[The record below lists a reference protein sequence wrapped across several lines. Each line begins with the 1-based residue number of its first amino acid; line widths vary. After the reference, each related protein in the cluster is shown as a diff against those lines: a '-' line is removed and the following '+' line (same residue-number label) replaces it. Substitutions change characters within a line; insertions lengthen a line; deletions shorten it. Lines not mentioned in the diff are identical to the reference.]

1 MKLLT
6 IAASFRL
13 QRSDRSMDN
22 RSDIWRGVDAI
33 KARFIDLSDKVWG
46 TPEVCYT
53 EARSAA
59 EHLAE
64 LKHQGFRIT
73 ENVAGIP
80 TALMGEWGEGGPVI
94 AFLGEYD
101 ALPGLSQEAGVAE
114 HRPVE
119 TGGHGHGCGHNLLG
133 SAALLAATAVK
144 DWLAEHKVQGRVR
157 YYGCPAEE
165 GGAAKAF
172 MVRSGAFADADIAVT
187 WHPHSFWEVAVTPSL
202 ANTRAD
208 FIFTGRTSHAAASPH
223 LGRSALDAVELMNVG
238 VNYMREHMPSDA
250 RVHYALLDTGGIA
263 PNVVQAHARVR
274 YSIRARDLPGMTEL
288 VERASTEMR
297 RGRGMRGAAGED
309 EIGARVRER
318 RRDRDFPEAVRV
330 PGHGDIGIGERARA
344 HHEGLG
350 RAAFLGGTAVIADAA
365 GHLVLGKPVLHG
377 GGGEQRRRAQQIVA
391 AAMAVTAGLDRP
403 VLGNAGLLAEAGQ
416 GVIFAE
422 ERDDGAALAPFAHQR
437 GRNAGQVLGDA
448 ETLVLKLSQMLGG
461 GARLG
466 VAHLRRSPDLVA
478 PVDETRLDRVTATP
492 NVTTV
497 VHAPVRSSQ
506 VKTKRQWLPAS
517 RWPA

>member
-1 MKLLT
+1 
-6 IAASFRL
+6 
-13 QRSDRSMDN
+13 MDN
-22 RSDIWRGVDAI
+22 RSDIWRDVDAI
-33 KARFIDLSDKVWG
+33 KPRFIELSDRVWA

-64 LKHQGFRIT
+64 LRHQGFRIT

-80 TALMGEWGEGGPVI
+80 TALTGEWGEGGPVV

-114 HRPVE
+114 PRPLE

-144 DWLAEHKVQGRVR
+144 DWLAANQVPGRVR

-172 MVRSGAFADADIAVT
+172 MVRSGAFDDVGIAIT
-187 WHPHSFWEVAVTPSL
+187 WHPSSFWEVAVTPSL

-274 YSIRARDLPGMTEL
+274 YSIRARDLPGMNEL
-288 VERASTEMR
+288 VERVHKIAQ
-297 RGRGMRGAAGED
+297 GAAMMTETKVEMKIISAVSNVLSNTPLEQALHRIMQELGPPRFD
-309 EIGARVRER
+309 E
-318 RRDRDFPEAVRV
+318 
-330 PGHGDIGIGERARA
+330 
-344 HHEGLG
+344 
-350 RAAFLGGTAVIADAA
+350 ADADFA
-365 GHLVLGKPVLHG
+365 TKI
-377 GGGEQRRRAQQIVA
+377 RATLTDREIASVYHTIG
-391 AAMAVTAGLDRP
+391 MDPTDRP
-403 VLGNAGLLAEAGQ
+403 LADFLVPLDAK
-416 GVIFAE
+416 
-422 ERDDGAALAPFAHQR
+422 
-437 GRNAGQVLGDA
+437 RNPQIGSTDVGD
-448 ETLVLKLSQMLGG
+448 VSW
-461 GARLG
+461 
-466 VAHLRRSPDLVA
+466 VVP
-478 PVDETRLDRVTATP
+478 
-492 NVTTV
+492 TV
-497 VHAPVRSSQ
+497 QVHAPTVAIGTPFHTWQ
-506 VKTKRQWLPAS
+506 VVAQGKSPAAHKAMVQAAKAMAGLGVSALTDPELITAAKADLNKRIARTPYVSPLPDHVLPPLAMS
-517 RWPA
+517 VT